1 MFMINKATIFCFLI
15 GISFSLKSQTIS
27 EIDELSLPFT
37 WDVRWDSRLDYLIQS
52 PNDSILI
59 SKLSK
64 VSDNFWQ
71 KELYDLEGNW
81 LDSYRYFKDESGLV
95 KVNKG
100 ESFLDDRYYFSDKL
114 TKRVL
119 AQDGRPIA
127 EWILKYED
135 NRINRF
141 SLRDTTKFEERVY
154 LYDDNNLPL
163 KTIIYVN
170 GDYHAE
176 ELYEYD
182 NEKKLKTLYRL
193 GTLKD
198 TVAKTSFERRS
209 EQLIKK
215 LDYKK
220 NEAAALVLVESTDYN
235 YRSLSN
241 KRESSNTLYYSSKGI
256 CVMSRTKKFDNEGSL
271 VSAEDIN
278 LINGDWSMV
287 RSFYFTIDD
296 GAIVMGE

>member
-1 MFMINKATIFCFLI
+1 MINKATIFCFLI

>member
-1 MFMINKATIFCFLI
+1 MTLKGI
-15 GISFSLKSQTIS
+15 GLTVI
-27 EIDELSLPFT
+27 
-37 WDVRWDSRLDYLIQS
+37 
-52 PNDSILI
+52 
-59 SKLSK
+59 
-64 VSDNFWQ
+64 
-71 KELYDLEGNW
+71 
-81 LDSYRYFKDESGLV
+81 

>member
-1 MFMINKATIFCFLI
+1 MIKKVIIFCFLI

-27 EIDELSLPFT
+27 ELDELSLPFT
-37 WDVRWDSRLDYLIQS
+37 WDVRWSSRFDYLIQS

-71 KELYDLEGNW
+71 KELYDLGGNW

-119 AQDGRPIA
+119 AQDGGPIA

-141 SLRDTTKFEERVY
+141 SLRDTTNFEERVY

-198 TVAKTSFERRS
+198 TLAKTCFNWRS
-209 EQLIKK
+209 DQLIKK
-215 LDYKK
+215 LDYKT
-220 NEAAALVLVESTDYN
+220 NEAAALVLVESTDHN

-271 VSAEDIN
+271 VSSEDIN
-278 LINGDWSMV
+278 LINGDWSLV
-287 RSFYFTIDD
+287 RSFYFTSDD